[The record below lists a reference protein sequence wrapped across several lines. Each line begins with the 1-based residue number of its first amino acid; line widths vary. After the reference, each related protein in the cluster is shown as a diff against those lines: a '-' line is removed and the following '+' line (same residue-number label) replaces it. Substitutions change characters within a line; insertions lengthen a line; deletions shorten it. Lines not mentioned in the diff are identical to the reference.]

1 MRIFRI
7 FCAVALISALLS
19 ATASAQ
25 LLGRIFDEEEW
36 TEQQARLPAFPKPEN
51 LVPVPIDV
59 VKAFEFRIDASSI
72 DIGQDGVIRY
82 TLVARS
88 SSGSENI
95 SFEGIRC
102 DTSER
107 KLYAFGRANKTWA
120 QARTVGWMKYVGV
133 GRSYQSELAAKFF
146 CPDAVNVRNVA
157 EALENMKKGGF
168 VREFEPLGE

>member
-1 MRIFRI
+1 MRVFRI
-7 FCAVALISALLS
+7 FCAVAMILVLLS
-19 ATASAQ
+19 ATARAQ

-51 LVPVPIDV
+51 LVLVPIDA
-59 VKAFEFRIDASSI
+59 VKTFEFRIDASSI
-72 DIGQDGVIRY
+72 DVGQDGVIRY

-102 DTSER
+102 DTAER

-120 QARTVGWMKYVGV
+120 QARTVGWTKYAGV
-133 GRSYQSELAAKFF
+133 GMNYQSELAAKFF
-146 CPDAVNVRNVA
+146 CPDTVRVRNVA
-157 EALENMKKGGF
+157 EALENMKTGGF
-168 VREFEPLGE
+168 VREFGPSDD